1 MLELNKIYN
10 MGCLF
15 GLKQLPDKCVD
26 LVVTDPPYDIKIR
39 GGGMY
44 KRHSKRYIREL
55 DNMSNGIDRM
65 VLSGLCRVMKKI
77 NIYMFCSQKQI
88 MPLLDY
94 FVINRSCHYNI
105 LTWHKTNPVPA
116 CSNKYLNDTEFI
128 LFFREKGV
136 KIYGEYETKKT
147 YYVTPL
153 NVEDKRRYHHP
164 TVKPLQ
170 IIRNLIINSSI
181 EGDLVLDPFM
191 GSGTTAAAAK
201 ELGRN
206 YIGFEIVQDYVRIAD
221 RRLRSV
227 TRCLN

>member
-26 LVVTDPPYDIKIR
+26 LVVTDPPYDIKTR

-44 KRHSKRYIREL
+44 KHHKKGYIREL
-55 DNMSNGIDRM
+55 DKMSNGIDRM

-88 MPLLDY
+88 LPLLDY
-94 FVINRSCHYNI
+94 FVIKRGCHYNI

-153 NVEDKRRYHHP
+153 NVEDKRRYRHP
-164 TVKPLQ
+164 TVKPLV
-170 IIRNLIINSSI
+170 IIRNLIINSSM

-206 YIGFEIVQDYVRIAD
+206 YIGFEIVQDYVRIAN
-221 RRLRSV
+221 RRLRGV

>member
-1 MLELNKIYN
+1 

-105 LTWHKTNPVPA
+105 LTWHN
-116 CSNKYLNDTEFI
+116 I
-128 LFFREKGV
+128 
-136 KIYGEYETKKT
+136 
-147 YYVTPL
+147 
-153 NVEDKRRYHHP
+153 
-164 TVKPLQ
+164 
-170 IIRNLIINSSI
+170 
-181 EGDLVLDPFM
+181 
-191 GSGTTAAAAK
+191 
-201 ELGRN
+201 
-206 YIGFEIVQDYVRIAD
+206 
-221 RRLRSV
+221 
-227 TRCLN
+227 